1 MNTRVITPA
10 MMPMTPVGL
19 LGQEGGSG
27 GDAGGG
33 EGDAGGG
40 GGGFGGGSGGGAG
53 GGSGGGGGGGGF
65 GGSGGGECRW
75 RRTVPS
81 SHTVR
86 RLSAAT
92 AWTFGPT

>member
-10 MMPMTPVGL
+10 MMPMMTSVGSPIGL

-33 EGDAGGG
+33 EAAA
-40 GGGFGGGSGGGAG
+40 FSLTAAF
-53 GGSGGGGGGGGF
+53 SGGF

-75 RRTVPS
+75 RR
-81 SHTVR
+81 
-86 RLSAAT
+86 
-92 AWTFGPT
+92 